1 MVSEE
6 AKSARTVGQ
15 AQGRTVSRYL
25 NALDSIK
32 PKRGRQRSTEK
43 MQARVGELPDEIAQA
58 KPLKKV
64 HLIQE
69 LMDLEAE
76 LAKDEETV
84 DISEVEGEFTAIA
97 AEYSE
102 RKGISYAAWR
112 EVGVPASVLKAA
124 GVARTR
130 STD

>member
-6 AKSARTVGQ
+6 AKSARAVGQ

-25 NALDSIK
+25 TALDSIK
-32 PKRGRQRSTEK
+32 PKRGRQRSQEK
-43 MQARVGELPDEIAQA
+43 MQARIAALPDEIAQA
-58 KPLKKV
+58 KPLKRV

-76 LAKDEETV
+76 LAKEEETV
-84 DISEVEGEFTAIA
+84 DISEVEGEFISIA
-97 AEYSE
+97 AEYSQ
-102 RKGISYAAWR
+102 RKGISYGAWR

>member
-6 AKSARTVGQ
+6 AKAARAAGQ

-25 NALDSIK
+25 NALDQTK
-32 PKRGRQRSTEK
+32 PKRGRQRSAEK
-43 MQARVGELPDEIAQA
+43 MQARVAELPDEIAQA
-58 KPLKKV
+58 KPLKRV

-69 LMDLEAE
+69 LIDLEAE
-76 LAKDEETV
+76 LAKEEETV
-84 DISEVEGEFTAIA
+84 DISEAEGDFISIA

-112 EVGVPASVLKAA
+112 EVEVPASVLKAA
-124 GVARTR
+124 GVSRGA
-130 STD
+130 

>member
-6 AKSARTVGQ
+6 AKAARAAGQ

-25 NALDSIK
+25 NALDQTK
-32 PKRGRQRSTEK
+32 PKRGRQRSAEK
-43 MQARVGELPDEIAQA
+43 MQARVAELPNEIAQA
-58 KPLKKV
+58 KPLKRV

-76 LAKDEETV
+76 LEKEEETV
-84 DISEVEGEFTAIA
+84 DISGVEAEFTAIA
-97 AEYSE
+97 ADYSE

-112 EVGVPASVLKAA
+112 EVGVPANVLKAA
-124 GVARTR
+124 GIARTR
-130 STD
+130 SSA

>member
-6 AKSARTVGQ
+6 AKSARALGQ
-15 AQGRTVSRYL
+15 AQGRAVSRYL
-25 NALDSIK
+25 TALDSTK

-43 MQARVGELPDEIAQA
+43 MQARIDELPDEIAQA
-58 KPLKKV
+58 KPLKRV

-69 LMDLEAE
+69 LMDLQAE
-76 LAKDEETV
+76 LAKEEETV
-84 DISEVEGEFTAIA
+84 DISEVESEFISIA
-97 AEYSE
+97 AEYSG
-102 RKGISYAAWR
+102 RKGISYGAWR

-124 GVARTR
+124 GVPRTR

>member
-6 AKSARTVGQ
+6 AKAARAAGQ

-25 NALDSIK
+25 TALDHTK
-32 PKRGRQRSTEK
+32 PTRGRQRSTEK
-43 MQARVGELPDEIAQA
+43 MQARIAELPNEIAQA
-58 KPLKKV
+58 KPLKRV

-76 LAKDEETV
+76 LSKEEETV
-84 DISEVEGEFTAIA
+84 DISEIEGEFIAIA
-97 AEYSE
+97 AEYSG

>member
-1 MVSEE
+1 MVSQE
-6 AKSARTVGQ
+6 AKAARAAGQ

-25 NALDSIK
+25 TALDSTK
-32 PKRGRQRSTEK
+32 PKRGRQRSAEK
-43 MQARVGELPDEIAQA
+43 MQARVAELPDEIAQA
-58 KPLKKV
+58 KPLKRV

-76 LAKDEETV
+76 LAKEEEVV
-84 DISEVEGEFTAIA
+84 DISGIESEFIAIA
-97 AEYSE
+97 AEYSG

>member
-6 AKSARTVGQ
+6 AKAARATGQ
-15 AQGRTVSRYL
+15 AQGRAVSRYL
-25 NALDSIK
+25 TALDSTK

-43 MQARVGELPDEIAQA
+43 MQARIDELPDEIAQA

-76 LAKDEETV
+76 LEKEEETI
-84 DISEVEGEFTAIA
+84 DISGVESEFIAIA
-97 AEYSE
+97 AEYSG

>member
-6 AKSARTVGQ
+6 AKSARALGQ

-25 NALDSIK
+25 SALDSTK
-32 PKRGRQRSTEK
+32 PKRGRQRSSEK
-43 MQARVGELPDEIAQA
+43 MQARLAELPDDIAQA
-58 KPLKKV
+58 KPLKRV

-69 LMDLEAE
+69 LMDLETE
-76 LAKDEETV
+76 LSKEEQTM
-84 DISEVEGEFTAIA
+84 DLSEIEGEFIAIA
-97 AEYSE
+97 AEYSG

>member
-6 AKSARTVGQ
+6 AKAARAAGQ

-25 NALDSIK
+25 TALDSTK
-32 PKRGRQRSTEK
+32 PKRGRQRSPEK
-43 MQARVGELPDEIAQA
+43 VQARISELPSEIAQA
-58 KPLKKV
+58 KPLKRV

-76 LAKDEETV
+76 LAKEEETV
-84 DISEVEGEFTAIA
+84 DISAIEGEFISVA

-130 STD
+130 SAD

>member
-6 AKSARTVGQ
+6 AKAARAAGQ

-25 NALDSIK
+25 TALDSTK

-43 MQARVGELPDEIAQA
+43 MQARVAELPDEIAHA
-58 KPLKKV
+58 KPLKRV

-76 LAKDEETV
+76 LAKEEETV
-84 DISEVEGEFTAIA
+84 DISGVESEFIAIA
-97 AEYSE
+97 AEYSD
-102 RKGISYAAWR
+102 RKGISHAAWR

-124 GVARTR
+124 GVSRTR

>member
-6 AKSARTVGQ
+6 AKSARALGQ

-25 NALDSIK
+25 TALDSTK
-32 PKRGRQRSTEK
+32 PKRGRQRSPEK
-43 MQARVGELPDEIAQA
+43 MQARVAALPDEIAQA
-58 KPLKKV
+58 KPPKRV

-69 LMDLEAE
+69 LMDLEVE
-76 LAKDEETV
+76 LAKEEETV
-84 DISEVEGEFTAIA
+84 DISDIEGEFISVA

-102 RKGISYAAWR
+102 RKGISYGAWR

>member
-6 AKSARTVGQ
+6 VKTARALGQ

-25 NALDSIK
+25 SALDQTK
-32 PKRGRQRSTEK
+32 PKRGRQRSSEK
-43 MQARVGELPDEIAQA
+43 MQARLSELPDEIAQA
-58 KPLKKV
+58 KPLKRV

-76 LAKDEETV
+76 LAAEEQTV
-84 DISEVEGEFTAIA
+84 DISSVESEFISIA
-97 AEYSE
+97 AEYSN

-130 STD
+130 SAG

>member
-6 AKSARTVGQ
+6 VKSARALGQ
-15 AQGRTVSRYL
+15 AQGRAVSRYL
-25 NALDSIK
+25 TALDSTK

-43 MQARVGELPDEIAQA
+43 MQARIDELPDEIAQA

-69 LMDLEAE
+69 LMDLQAE
-76 LAKDEETV
+76 LAKEEETV
-84 DISEVEGEFTAIA
+84 DISEVESEFIAIA
-97 AEYSE
+97 AEYSG

>member
-6 AKSARTVGQ
+6 AKSARALGQ

-25 NALDSIK
+25 SALDSTK
-32 PKRGRQRSTEK
+32 PKRGRQRSSEK
-43 MQARVGELPDEIAQA
+43 MQARLAELPDDIAQA
-58 KPLKKV
+58 KPLKRV

-69 LMDLEAE
+69 LMDLETE
-76 LAKDEETV
+76 LSKEEQTM
-84 DISEVEGEFTAIA
+84 DLSEVEGEFIAIA
-97 AEYSE
+97 AEYSG